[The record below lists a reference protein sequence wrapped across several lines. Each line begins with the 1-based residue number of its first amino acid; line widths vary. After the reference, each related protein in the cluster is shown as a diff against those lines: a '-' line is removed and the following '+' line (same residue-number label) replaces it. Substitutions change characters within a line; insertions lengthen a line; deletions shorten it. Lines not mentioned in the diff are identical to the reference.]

1 MDPDATGGGTMRFRA
16 AMYVEYPDIPTYIEM
31 GWFAPEPEYIDHYH
45 AYGIVMLWL
54 CACKPPVPLEARQ

>member
-1 MDPDATGGGTMRFRA
+1 MKFRA

-31 GWFAPEPEYIDHYH
+31 GWIAYEPTECDHYH

-54 CACKPPVPLEARQ
+54 CDCEPPVLPPLEAR